1 MVEYIFLTLEWISF
15 LVLKTEMLENKC
27 EGALIENT
35 YIVIKLIFSFILFAL
50 KDEIPEK
57 KLLRSSY
64 YRQ

>member
-27 EGALIENT
+27 EGALIDNN
-35 YIVIKLIFSFILFAL
+35 YIVIKLIFSLILFAL
-50 KDEIPEK
+50 KTEIPEK

-64 YRQ
+64 

>member
-1 MVEYIFLTLEWISF
+1 
-15 LVLKTEMLENKC
+15 MLENKC